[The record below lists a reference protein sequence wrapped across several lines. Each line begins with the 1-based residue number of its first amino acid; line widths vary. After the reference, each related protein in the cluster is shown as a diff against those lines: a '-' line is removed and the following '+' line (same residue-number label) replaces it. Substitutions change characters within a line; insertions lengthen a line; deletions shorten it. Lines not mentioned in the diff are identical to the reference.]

1 MLTPEQI
8 NNIHRLHWVEK
19 QSVRKIARQLH
30 LGRRTIAKYLIT
42 PAPPPVHRDRAS
54 KLDPFKPAI
63 AELLEQDSTVSVALI
78 EQRLRAQGF
87 DGGMT
92 IVKDYVRTL
101 RKSTAARRAYVR
113 MEPAPGDR
121 FDIDWGH
128 FGALD
133 YAGTPRKLYAFCLV
147 ECHSRKLYVAA
158 GLLLFSMLLGY
169 FGAQRKLGSLL
180 PVAPFVGCAFLGYV
194 SFQQTRDVI
203 QTLTSGLRACSE
215 QLPEGQPDNAPAVK
229 NTLSRALDLRRS
241 INAAYDRQTRDIE
254 AIMNER

>member
-42 PAPPPVHRDRAS
+42 PAPSPVHRDRAS

-92 IVKDYVRTL
+92 HRERL
-101 RKSTAARRAYVR
+101 RAHAAQ
-113 MEPAPGDR
+113 
-121 FDIDWGH
+121 
-128 FGALD
+128 
-133 YAGTPRKLYAFCLV
+133 K
-147 ECHSRKLYVAA
+147 HSRTA
-158 GLLLFSMLLGY
+158 GLCPH
-169 FGAQRKLGSLL
+169 GAGAR
-180 PVAPFVGCAFLGYV
+180 
-194 SFQQTRDVI
+194 
-203 QTLTSGLRACSE
+203 
-215 QLPEGQPDNAPAVK
+215 
-229 NTLSRALDLRRS
+229 
-241 INAAYDRQTRDIE
+241 
-254 AIMNER
+254 